1 MMVCLCC
8 FVFDVLSLLIR
19 RILLPD
25 TSPCLFYK
33 FLEYLYSGILDTRSV
48 SMDEVPEMLA
58 LSDKYE
64 V

>member
-1 MMVCLCC
+1 MFCLCC

-48 SMDEVPEMLA
+48 SMDEVLEMLA